1 MEVLYDKNFDSGFPE
16 LDFLLRMVRNGS
28 YRQGFIQKRRDRRD
42 QWQATNAESRQA
54 LARRCTANQR
64 RQRKS
69 VGGSGRTAQG
79 ITLDQ
84 RIGGTY
90 VEPEKPEVRIA
101 RGENS
106 HYFTP
111 GRINNRPVNFVVDTG
126 ASSIAMH
133 TQQADALGLPYRRGK
148 VMMVG
153 TANGMTEAY
162 KVMLHN
168 VSVGNV
174 VVNNVEA
181 VVMDG
186 MSRDYILLGN
196 SYLSKVDMKV
206 DSGVLVLQAKF

>member
-1 MEVLYDKNFDSGFPE
+1 MTKVLAFICLGFISGFAWCETEIIVKGLFKNGAIAEINGKQRMLKVGKRSPE
-16 LDFLLRMVRNGS
+16 GVLLISADSSKAV
-28 YRQGFIQKRRDRRD
+28 
-42 QWQATNAESRQA
+42 AEVDG
-54 LARRCTANQR
+54 QR
-64 RQRKS
+64 RELL
-69 VGGSGRTAQG
+69 
-79 ITLDQ
+79 LDQ

-90 VEPEKPEVRIA
+90 AEPEKPEVRIA

-133 TQQADALGLPYRRGK
+133 TQQADALGIQYRRGK

-153 TANGMTEAY
+153 TANGTTEAY
-162 KVMLHN
+162 RINLN
-168 VSVGNV
+168 SVSVGSV

-181 VVMDG
+181 VVMDD

-196 SYLSKVDMKV
+196 SYLGKVDMKV
-206 DSGVLVLQAKF
+206 DDGVLVLQAKF